1 MIRLFASDMDGTLLN
16 DKGYISDRTINAVKK
31 LQKHGIHFIVN
42 TGRDYRAAKREL
54 DAASLSCDM
63 ICHSG
68 ACTYDVHGNGFHIA
82 SLPKSIAKQILTVFE
97 RHGAFAD
104 IATEYGKTSIT
115 DKNTLLSYKK
125 NSIDFSVSFYNYHEP
140 SIYPCL

>member
-82 SLPKSIAKQILTVFE
+82 SLPKSIAKQIPIQIHPSLKTLSELHLLVRNNLPHE
-97 RHGAFAD
+97 WKGTGRPYGAALYARVR
-104 IATEYGKTSIT
+104 ATG
-115 DKNTLLSYKK
+115 
-125 NSIDFSVSFYNYHEP
+125 
-140 SIYPCL
+140 

>member
-63 ICHSG
+63 ICTVG
-68 ACTYDVHGNGFHIA
+68 LALIMCTAMDF
-82 SLPKSIAKQILTVFE
+82 ILLRFRKVLQN
-97 RHGAFAD
+97 R
-104 IATEYGKTSIT
+104 S
-115 DKNTLLSYKK
+115 
-125 NSIDFSVSFYNYHEP
+125 
-140 SIYPCL
+140 

>member
-42 TGRDYRAAKREL
+42 TGRDYHAAKREL

-68 ACTYDVHGNGFHIA
+68 ACMAMDF
-82 SLPKSIAKQILTVFE
+82 ILLHFQKVLQN
-97 RHGAFAD
+97 R
-104 IATEYGKTSIT
+104 S
-115 DKNTLLSYKK
+115 
-125 NSIDFSVSFYNYHEP
+125 
-140 SIYPCL
+140 

>member
-31 LQKHGIHFIVN
+31 LQKHGIH
-42 TGRDYRAAKREL
+42 
-54 DAASLSCDM
+54 
-63 ICHSG
+63 
-68 ACTYDVHGNGFHIA
+68 IA

-104 IATEYGKTSIT
+104 IATEYEKTSIT
-115 DKNTLLSYKK
+115 NKNTLLSYYK
-125 NSIDFSVSFYNYHEP
+125 NEVCFLQAFFA
-140 SIYPCL
+140 

>member
-1 MIRLFASDMDGTLLN
+1 
-16 DKGYISDRTINAVKK
+16 
-31 LQKHGIHFIVN
+31 
-42 TGRDYRAAKREL
+42 
-54 DAASLSCDM
+54 M

-104 IATEYGKTSIT
+104 IVNGIW
-115 DKNTLLSYKK
+115 KNL
-125 NSIDFSVSFYNYHEP
+125 DH
-140 SIYPCL
+140 

>member
-42 TGRDYRAAKREL
+42 TGRDYHAAKREL

-63 ICHSG
+63 ICYSG
-68 ACTYDVHGNGFHIA
+68 MYMAMDF
-82 SLPKSIAKQILTVFE
+82 ILLRFRKVLQN
-97 RHGAFAD
+97 R
-104 IATEYGKTSIT
+104 S
-115 DKNTLLSYKK
+115 
-125 NSIDFSVSFYNYHEP
+125 
-140 SIYPCL
+140 

>member
-54 DAASLSCDM
+54 RCGISFLVYM
-63 ICHSG
+63 ICHEWG
-68 ACTYDVHGNGFHIA
+68 LH
-82 SLPKSIAKQILTVFE
+82 L
-97 RHGAFAD
+97 
-104 IATEYGKTSIT
+104 
-115 DKNTLLSYKK
+115 
-125 NSIDFSVSFYNYHEP
+125 
-140 SIYPCL
+140 

>member
-16 DKGYISDRTINAVKK
+16 DKGYISDRTINTVKK

-82 SLPKSIAKQILTVFE
+82 SLPK
-97 RHGAFAD
+97 
-104 IATEYGKTSIT
+104 YCKT
-115 DKNTLLSYKK
+115 DLNC
-125 NSIDFSVSFYNYHEP
+125 F
-140 SIYPCL
+140 

>member
-54 DAASLSCDM
+54 DAASLS
-63 ICHSG
+63 
-68 ACTYDVHGNGFHIA
+68 YRFA
-82 SLPKSIAKQILTVFE
+82 SKK
-97 RHGAFAD
+97 
-104 IATEYGKTSIT
+104 YCKT
-115 DKNTLLSYKK
+115 DLNC
-125 NSIDFSVSFYNYHEP
+125 F
-140 SIYPCL
+140 

>member
-104 IATEYGKTSIT
+104 IAKVKYISVLGT
-115 DKNTLLSYKK
+115 TLQ
-125 NSIDFSVSFYNYHEP
+125 
-140 SIYPCL
+140 